1 MIKWANYSQNYS
13 YNIASILDNIKSQYS
28 QLGKYHIIFPKE
40 MSDKNGNKNINSVY
54 TLNERIGELMEYDN
68 IISKQFLTLD
78 DNRNNKKIK
87 LNSAIVFKIEV
98 ENCGFYYIN
107 EKYNIYAFGE
117 TQEEVENNLFDAF
130 MDQYE
135 SYALEKDENLTEKSL
150 ILKDNLLKIFGGIEC
165 LD

>member
-1 MIKWANYSQNYS
+1 MIIALVVILLLQIKIEPYYFTSVLEIEFFFSFLLSTKWQ
-13 YNIASILDNIKSQYS
+13 
-28 QLGKYHIIFPKE
+28 
-40 MSDKNGNKNINSVY
+40 
-54 TLNERIGELMEYDN
+54 
-68 IISKQFLTLD
+68 
-78 DNRNNKKIK
+78 IK